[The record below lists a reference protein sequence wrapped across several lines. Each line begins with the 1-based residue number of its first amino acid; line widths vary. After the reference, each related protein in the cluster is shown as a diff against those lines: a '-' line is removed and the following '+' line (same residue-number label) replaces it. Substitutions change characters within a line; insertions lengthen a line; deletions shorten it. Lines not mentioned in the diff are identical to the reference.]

1 MLAGKEHY
9 IDLAAGKFA
18 STSSA
23 DLDSVFRNLAQWPSR
38 TLVIH
43 CHGGLNS
50 RDEGIKRVGELGPTY
65 LDAGAYPLFVVW
77 QSWVSEVF
85 SNGFVEIFDELI
97 YQASFRRMKHFIYS
111 RIGASQAVRSGAP
124 GSEAERALREEWRK
138 AEADPAY
145 EPRIPGELRNRL
157 FGLSER
163 DRRNLLN
170 ELMNDQEI
178 QAETRA
184 IANTLAPQAPD
195 QGRTRS
201 GAPLAGIRSTRMRPE
216 IQDALRKGGADK
228 RWDPTLTIAKALVD
242 VTVRTCSRF
251 MHGRDHGVVPTIGEE
266 LLREL
271 YLVEGWFSWMKFQIE
286 DAFKPDPGMYGG
298 TAILT
303 GLRRLREAGHDL
315 RVVLVGHSAGSIYC
329 CNFIDHA
336 RTIVPEQKFDV
347 IFLAPAV
354 TFERFSRTLDINGAA
369 INSMRNLSLS
379 DTLERADRWIPK
391 ITEAYPASLL
401 YFTSGVMECDR
412 AGTGDVPVVGMQ
424 RFFSG
429 DVPVDTDANRRV
441 RDYFLAGAGR
451 TCWSAGS
458 ILEPA
463 SGILHAE
470 HHGGFDEDPS
480 VRRTLQDLIRD
491 GF

>member
-1 MLAGKEHY
+1 MLTSKEHY
-9 IDLAAGKFA
+9 VDLAAGKFA

-23 DLDSVFRNLAQWPSR
+23 DLDNAFRNLAQCSSR

-50 RDEGIKRVGELGPTY
+50 REEGIKRVGELGPTY

-85 SNGFVEIFDELI
+85 SNGFADIFDEVI
-97 YQASFRRMKHFIYS
+97 YQASFRRLKHFISS
-111 RIGASQAVRSGAP
+111 RVGASQAVRSGAP
-124 GSEAERALREEWRK
+124 GSEAERTLREEWQK
-138 AEADPAY
+138 VEADPTY
-145 EPRIPGELRNRL
+145 VFSIPGELRGRL

-184 IANTLAPQAPD
+184 IANTLAPQAPEG
-195 QGRTRS
+195 QTRG

-216 IQDALRKGGADK
+216 IQDALRKSGAGK

-271 YLVEGWFSWMKFQIE
+271 YLVEGWFSWMKLQIE
-286 DAFKPDPGMYGG
+286 DAFKPDPGIYGG
-298 TAILT
+298 TAILA
-303 GLRRLREAGHDL
+303 GLRRLREAGRDL

-336 RTIVPEQKFDV
+336 RSIVPEQKFDV
-347 IFLAPAV
+347 ILLTPAV

-401 YFTSGVMECDR
+401 YFTSGVMERDR
-412 AGTGDVPVVGMQ
+412 AETGDVPVVGMQ

-441 RDYFLAGAGR
+441 CDYFLAGTGH

-458 ILEPA
+458 IPDPA
-463 SGILHAE
+463 SGILRAE

-480 VRRTLQDLIRD
+480 VRGMLQGMIKD